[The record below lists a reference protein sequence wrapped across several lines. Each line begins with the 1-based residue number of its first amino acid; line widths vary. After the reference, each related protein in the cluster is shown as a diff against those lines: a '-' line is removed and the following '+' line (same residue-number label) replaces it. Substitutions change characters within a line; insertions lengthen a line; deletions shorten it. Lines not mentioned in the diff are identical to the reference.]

1 MAHRVLALN
10 AMANDEPSDIAL
22 ALRSGPSQLTGQPQ
36 KNTQSVS
43 WKWRSWGFWGD
54 SKSDIRVS

>member
-1 MAHRVLALN
+1 MAHRVLAVN

-36 KNTQSVS
+36 K
-43 WKWRSWGFWGD
+43 KR
-54 SKSDIRVS
+54 RA